1 MKITERIKRMRL
13 NRDFSQ
19 DYVATK
25 LGISQRA
32 YSKLENGELKI
43 DIEKLQ
49 RIAQILEVDAAE
61 IISNED
67 NQTNNFSNNKITN
80 AVVNH
85 FADEQDKFKKEIVN
99 TLREEILSLK
109 NYIKEKDKQI
119 QTLINIINK

>member
-25 LGISQRA
+25 LGIGQRA

-99 TLREEILSLK
+99 TLKEEILSLK

>member
-99 TLREEILSLK
+99 TLKEEILSLK